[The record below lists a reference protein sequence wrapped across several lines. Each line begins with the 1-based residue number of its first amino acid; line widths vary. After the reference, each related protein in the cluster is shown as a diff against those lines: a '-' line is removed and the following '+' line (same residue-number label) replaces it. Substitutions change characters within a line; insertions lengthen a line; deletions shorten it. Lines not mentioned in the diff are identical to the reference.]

1 MTQNLAIVTKA
12 LGPATKAVEGEL
24 PGASVRLI
32 EALNETVV
40 TLKAMQKSF
49 FMRSNVEEVRDE
61 EAKRLPANSS
71 K

>member
-1 MTQNLAIVTKA
+1 

-24 PGASVRLI
+24 PGASVRLL

-40 TLKAMQKSF
+40 VLKAMQKSF
-49 FMRSNVEEVRDE
+49 FMRSNVEEVKQE
-61 EAKRLPANSS
+61 ESHRMPANSN